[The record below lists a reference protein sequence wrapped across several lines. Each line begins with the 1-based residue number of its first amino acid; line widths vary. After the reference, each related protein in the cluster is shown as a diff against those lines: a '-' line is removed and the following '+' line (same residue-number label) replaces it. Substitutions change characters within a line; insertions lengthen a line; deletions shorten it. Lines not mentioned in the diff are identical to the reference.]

1 MTALIARITAASL
14 FAIALAACVDD
25 APPATPE
32 TRVGESLADP
42 VAAAQESAL
51 LHEWLEAAF
60 EEQLAFSPMA
70 QTSLGRKTNYDK
82 WDQATDQA
90 AAELSAWR
98 KAKLAQLRSS
108 FDPETL
114 DEQGRLN
121 FRLYEYDLEQD
132 ERAAR
137 WRESGYNISQF
148 GGAHQNTP
156 PFLINFHRV
165 DTLDD
170 AAAYVVRL
178 ETMDDYLDQNREEF
192 EQRAGKGVMPPA
204 WAFPQMIETARN
216 IITGAPFDEGAPS
229 ALYADII
236 GKIDALD
243 ADPAAKAALKER
255 AAAAL
260 INDVKPAYDRM
271 IAAFE
276 AASQNATNDDGVWKL
291 ANGAAYYDHQVAA
304 ATTTE
309 LTADEI
315 HNIGL
320 RELDRIHAEMRKIM
334 ADVGY
339 EGSLE
344 EFLVFLR
351 TDPQFFYPDTDDG
364 RAAYLAEAT
373 RVIDEVKARLDE
385 LFIAKPKA
393 DLIVKRVEPFR
404 EKAAG
409 IAFYNRPAPDGS
421 RPGIYYVNLANMAA
435 MPKFQLQA
443 IAYHEGAP
451 GHHMQI
457 AIAQEIETMP
467 SFRRF
472 GGYGAYSEGWGLYS
486 EEVPKEMGLYTDPYS
501 DFGRLGTEAW
511 RAVRLVVDT
520 GIHSKKWT
528 REQAIDFMVKSVPV
542 SEEQARKEIERYVV
556 IPGQATAYMIGKL
569 KIKELRARAEEALR
583 DDFDLREFHD
593 EVLAN
598 GSVPLD
604 VLDDLIDEWI
614 ASKKAA

>member
-1 MTALIARITAASL
+1 MKPFLSRASAVGVLVFAVAACGRPPETPSGGGAATAAAKVS
-14 FAIALAACVDD
+14 
-25 APPATPE
+25 PE
-32 TRVGESLADP
+32 EESKRLYD
-42 VAAAQESAL
+42 
-51 LHEWLEAAF
+51 WLEAAF
-60 EEQLAFSPMA
+60 EEQLSFSPMA

-82 WDQATDQA
+82 WDQATDEA
-90 AAELSAWR
+90 ADRLSVWR
-98 KAKLAQLRSS
+98 KAKLAELRSS
-108 FDPETL
+108 FDPARL
-114 DEQGRLN
+114 DDAGKLN
-121 FRLYEYDLEQD
+121 YRLYEYDLERD
-132 ERAAR
+132 ERDYQ
-137 WRESGYNISQF
+137 WRDSEYNISQF

-170 AAAYVVRL
+170 AAAYIVRL
-178 ETMDDYLDQNREEF
+178 ETMDDYLDQNRETF
-192 EQRAGKGVMPPA
+192 EKRAAAGVIPPS

-216 IITGAPFDEGAPS
+216 VIAGAPFDDGEPS
-229 ALYADII
+229 ALYADIA
-236 GKIDALD
+236 GKIDALGAD
-243 ADPAAKAALKER
+243 AGAKEKLKAR
-255 AAAAL
+255 AATAL
-260 INDVKPAYDRM
+260 VNDVKPAYERM
-271 IAAFE
+271 IASFE
-276 AASQNATNDDGVWKL
+276 AVSKNATGDDGVWKL
-291 ANGAAYYDHQVAA
+291 PNGAAFYDHQVAY
-304 ATTTE
+304 ATTTG
-309 LTADEI
+309 LAADEI
-315 HNIGL
+315 HEIGL
-320 RELDRIHAEMRKIM
+320 RELDRIHGEMRKIM

-339 EGSLE
+339 QGTLE

-364 RAAYLAEAT
+364 RDAYLAEAT
-373 RVIDEVKARLDE
+373 RVIDEVKTHLDE
-385 LFIAKPKA
+385 LFLTKPKA

-457 AIAQEIETMP
+457 AIAQELENTP

-472 GGYGAYSEGWGLYS
+472 GGYGAYTEGWGLYA
-486 EEVPKEMGLYTDPYS
+486 EELPKELGLYTDPYA

-569 KIKELRARAEEALR
+569 KIKELRARAKEALGDR
-583 DDFDLREFHD
+583 FDLREFHD
-593 EVLAN
+593 VVLAN

-604 VLDDLIDEWI
+604 VLDDLVDEWI